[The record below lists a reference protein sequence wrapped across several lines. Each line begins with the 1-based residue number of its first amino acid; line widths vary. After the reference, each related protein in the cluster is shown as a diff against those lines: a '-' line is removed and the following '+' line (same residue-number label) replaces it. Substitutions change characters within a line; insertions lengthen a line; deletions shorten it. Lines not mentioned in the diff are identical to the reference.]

1 MAVTTRARAHAAG
14 LLGDQNVEYVRRY
27 CPTAD
32 DRRSRAR
39 ARARGL
45 ARSPSDRDVH
55 VVHKI
60 TILCPRIVGG
70 LSTAS
75 IFPDMIL
82 GILLQHRLLDG
93 RDSDYLRC
101 NAARRNARERA
112 REVPKDGRPVG
123 RACTDVSKKSKD
135 RLRDPAL

>member
-1 MAVTTRARAHAAG
+1 MLNMYVGTARLPMTVAA
-14 LLGDQNVEYVRRY
+14 
-27 CPTAD
+27 
-32 DRRSRAR
+32 